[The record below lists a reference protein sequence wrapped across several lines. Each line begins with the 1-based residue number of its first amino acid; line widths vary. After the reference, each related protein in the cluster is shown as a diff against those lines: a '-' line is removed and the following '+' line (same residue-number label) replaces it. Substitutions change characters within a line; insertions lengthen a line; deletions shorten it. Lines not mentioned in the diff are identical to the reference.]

1 MRTLDCN
8 TLYGGFDG
16 AKCERS
22 ETQLELSRELAPD
35 VLLLLDELRFEANGN
50 AVRYLVGSRRQR
62 NAGSSW

>member
-22 ETQLELSRELAPD
+22 ETRLELIRELAPD
-35 VLLLLDELRFEANGN
+35 VLQLQEDRGFEANGN
-50 AVRYLVGSRRQR
+50 AARCLVGCGRQR